1 MENVFFKP
9 WVGKDYE
16 SGGIFKKKILVV
28 GESHYCGDCPEC
40 GNLTEASGC
49 SNFTTEHCIVPL
61 LDGYKAGWT
70 GTFHKFERS
79 LVGHETDLQESR
91 KIWNSVAFYN
101 YIQKALSGP
110 RMSPAWADFRDAET
124 AFFETLDTLKPDL
137 VIVWGVGRMFDNMPG
152 GERWRNGETLTV
164 DGYTVK
170 NGYYRFGNEEETRVL
185 WIYHPSAGYSWDW
198 WYKVINTEL

>member
-1 MENVFFKP
+1 MKKVFFKP
-9 WVGKDYE
+9 WVGENYDY
-16 SGGIFKKKILVV
+16 GGIFGKKILVV
-28 GESHYCGDCPEC
+28 GESHYCNECPEC
-40 GNLTEASGC
+40 SNLSEADDC
-49 SNFTTEHCIVPL
+49 SDFTTEHCIKPL
-61 LDGYKAGWT
+61 LEGYKAGWT

-79 LVGHETDLQESR
+79 LVGYETDLQESR

-110 RMSPAWADFRDAET
+110 RVSPAWSDFRNAET
-124 AFFETLDTLKPDL
+124 AFFETLDILKPEL

-164 DGYTVK
+164 DGYSVK
-170 NGYYRFGNEEETRVL
+170 NGYYILDNGEETRVL
-185 WIYHPSAGYSWDW
+185 WIYHPSAGYSWNW

>member
-1 MENVFFKP
+1 MGKIFFKP
-9 WVGKDYE
+9 WIGKDYVN
-16 SGGIFKKKILVV
+16 GGIFGKKILVV

-40 GNLTEASGC
+40 GNLTEANDC
-49 SNFTTEHCIVPL
+49 SDFTTEHCIKPL
-61 LDGYKAGWT
+61 LEGYKAGWT

-79 LVGHETDLQESR
+79 LVGHEVDLQESR
-91 KIWNSVAFYN
+91 RIWNSVAFYN

-110 RMSPAWADFRDAET
+110 RVSPASADFRNAET
-124 AFFETLDTLKPDL
+124 AFFETLDILKPEL

-152 GERWRNGETLTV
+152 GKRWRNGETLKV
-164 DGYTVK
+164 DGYAVK
-170 NGYYRFGNEEETRVL
+170 NGYYSLGNEEETRVL

>member
-1 MENVFFKP
+1 MDKVFFKP
-9 WVGKDYE
+9 WVGKNYD

-28 GESHYCGDCPEC
+28 GESHYCNECPEC
-40 GNLTEASGC
+40 GNLSEADDC
-49 SNFTTEHCIVPL
+49 SDFTTEHCIKPL
-61 LDGYKAGWT
+61 LEGYKAGWT

-79 LVGHETDLQESR
+79 LVGYETDLSESR

-101 YIQKALSGP
+101 YIQKAMSGP
-110 RMSPAWADFRDAET
+110 RMSPAWSDFCAAET
-124 AFFETLDTLKPDL
+124 AFFETLDILKPEL

-170 NGYYRFGNEEETRVL
+170 NGYYSLDNGEETRVL
-185 WIYHPSAGYSWDW
+185 WIYHPSAGYSWNW